1 MPPGR
6 KRKAPT
12 PATVAEA
19 LLRPGLSEQQ
29 IAGLLT
35 GVSRQAVRTEA
46 GDVLPRHVLRE
57 VAFPTNRGSETSV
70 PVVDLRLYLTH
81 LTVKEPGFGQLLW
94 QAAGSATAGVL
105 SLVLSH
111 DETTAGNPLAP
122 HSGKKATIFYVSA
135 VELDMKHPG
144 TWLPL
149 IILPVDHDI
158 VGGVSNVLR
167 ELVLLLEEQKLLE
180 GVHVRLPGE
189 QDRFV
194 RLKLRYLLADGEA
207 LRETWSWRGA
217 NAVKPCFKCKNVLK
231 KENKAC
237 ATNNYFLDIRVD
249 TLDRCDRAGDAEIFD
264 WIDSLR
270 AKKDTLTE
278 AAFEQECKLSGFN
291 LTPGSI
297 LTDAAARSVLG
308 PNASCFDPMHLYFTC
323 GGLGCKESTLLV
335 KRAESL
341 LHLSLRQIQQIAKET
356 DWKRPGHCSTARSP
370 GWRQRL
376 FHEKLFS
383 GSWKGR
389 ATDCE
394 AMLPLLGVIIAAFCD
409 DETLCKEL
417 ASFDVLLQIRTPVK

>member
-1 MPPGR
+1 M
-6 KRKAPT
+6 
-12 PATVAEA
+12 
-19 LLRPGLSEQQ
+19 
-29 IAGLLT
+29 
-35 GVSRQAVRTEA
+35 
-46 GDVLPRHVLRE
+46 LPRHVLRE

-217 NAVKPCFKCKNVLK
+217 NAVKPCFNCKNVLK

-264 WIDSLR
+264 WIDLI
-270 AKKDTLTE
+270 ACEKK
-278 AAFEQECKLSGFN
+278 
-291 LTPGSI
+291 I
-297 LTDAAARSVLG
+297 L
-308 PNASCFDPMHLYFTC
+308 
-323 GGLGCKESTLLV
+323 
-335 KRAESL
+335 
-341 LHLSLRQIQQIAKET
+341 
-356 DWKRPGHCSTARSP
+356 
-370 GWRQRL
+370 
-376 FHEKLFS
+376 
-383 GSWKGR
+383 
-389 ATDCE
+389 
-394 AMLPLLGVIIAAFCD
+394 
-409 DETLCKEL
+409 
-417 ASFDVLLQIRTPVK
+417 